1 MSEILHKDLIGE
13 DIHEL
18 KVTVSAAPPASVP
31 IFVGQGYYDLVAK
44 KFYVAQGTSLLSDW
58 ITTDIPPFLTFLDTR
73 TISWTSTTS
82 GGGTQITYSAN
93 VEEAELIL
101 TSTNIT
107 DFSNAVLTLP
117 EIVSLLADQH
127 TRLILRTGGEP
138 NPTVWSPAVFNGLE
152 LDSDSQ
158 KIKLS
163 QNLSEIG
170 DPTFNETTLTIRSR
184 TPLLTLTSG
193 GTPTAASLYLDG
205 SKGMVARG
213 FAGSTSSFTLQNEA
227 GDDVLKNPV
236 STDQLVLP
244 SLGGLDAPY
253 VVHSDASG
261 LLSASKLVDADVD
274 AAAAIAGTKV
284 SPDFGSQNI
293 TTTGSVLVDTIES
306 NTNDIGILT
315 GNDNKTILIGTGS
328 GYNTINLGGTNTVVN
343 ISGAVYTTPVEYVTE
358 DKNIVV
364 NFNASGQDSPDSGLY
379 VQEEYSGALINLTD
393 ATWQAGNTVRYA
405 VDIAGIDGLVAGEY
419 VRITGFVNTQNNGTF
434 KVLTANAGYIDVVN
448 PKRTDASKDETGVT
462 ANAARLLLNGY
473 IHVGST
479 RMSWEVRAPAHAG
492 IIELKPQTAAKTLQ
506 ITSESSNDV
515 TVKFNTNLTVDQDL
529 QKTSSVEFSDAKIS
543 TFGTGIV
550 HSNASGQLSSSLIQN
565 ADVDGSAA
573 IAGTKISPDF
583 GSQNITTTGDLS
595 VSSVKVTGIEP
606 VGGANFFTSAT
617 NGLVLRGVA
626 GTSAQFKLISDLGV
640 NFVTITDTSVTF
652 HSLTNG
658 VVKASSGTLSSSL
671 LVNADVDAAANIEG
685 SKIQAAGPTNAGVVD
700 TATQSFSGNKTF
712 NGNVSITNFSAAGV
726 VHNNA
731 AGLLSTS
738 LIMNADV
745 DPSAAISATKLSNQP
760 SGNIAATTVQ
770 AAINELD
777 TEKVAKSGDSMTG
790 DLSFASNFGIQSTS
804 ASSVLDVGTNAN
816 TAVLNLGTGSF
827 TNTINLGTGS
837 GTTTINIGGP
847 SDTVNI
853 TGTLNTVN
861 VTDMEITDK
870 NITLN
875 KNGPA
880 ASGDGSGINIE
891 EGSLITGFSKIGNSR
906 TSWEFKAP
914 ASSGSVLLTPSAGAH
929 VAEFKIPALSSS
941 AIYTFPLTT
950 DSIVGRNSTDDLS
963 NKTLFNPKIDQIT
976 PYNVDQTITING
988 TAGLKIP
995 SGTDAQRSAFT
1006 GQDGMVRYNTTNNF
1020 YEGHSAGSWAP
1031 LSGGRVVNIS
1041 STTTLSNETRYLTNT
1056 FAGPFSVTL
1065 PLGSLNS
1072 RIEIKDAV
1080 YTWQTNNLTII
1091 PASGQRI
1098 ESLAVNESLVC
1109 DINGGW
1115 VVLDWDNANSVW
1127 NLSTSALVDLNDTYA
1142 TESYAGIVSTSN
1154 QTFAGTKKFNDGIIL
1169 ETNTTPAIAPS
1180 NGIQVYAKAD
1190 NKLYTLNSLGV
1201 EQAVGSGGSVL
1212 SIAQSAHGFTSADV
1226 GRPLYLNTSLYAF
1239 AQANTEARAEVA
1251 ALISRIVDADN
1262 FEICLGGEVSSV
1274 GSNLIVGGGSLTP
1287 GEMYFLSATDEGKIS
1302 ITPPSVVGQI
1312 SKPVGIARTTT
1323 ALDFFNMR
1331 GLPVGGTNA
1340 YSQITLTNNAVTTI
1354 QNASAYDSVELSG
1367 WVYINATVK
1376 YRFAIKVQVT
1386 KNGAGNNYLVSFQHS
1401 GDTPP
1406 TGFDI
1411 DATAA
1416 GLVQITL
1423 PSIAGFTS
1431 AVVQFSLNGPAVGA
1445 SLPLQIEST
1454 NVSFSTVQ
1462 AKDSTGIAFRNSS
1475 GTTIATLNNSG
1486 HLLLPKIPVFYA
1498 WRPGAAFATTTGAFG
1513 TIAPVF
1519 NTTRVNVD
1527 TCYNTTNGR
1536 FTAPVAG
1543 IYEFQFGITHRW
1555 STGAGNLEPTFYV
1568 DGTNASPRGCAYSYV
1583 TAANDHDWVHTHI
1596 ILSLNAG
1603 QYVQCGIH
1611 ACAAGTDYYYGEQ
1624 LGYFSGKLIG

>member
-18 KVTVSAAPPASVP
+18 RITIGPSAPSFVP
-31 IFVGQGYYDLVAK
+31 VFVGQGYYDIVVK
-44 KFYVAQGTSLLSDW
+44 KFYVSQGTATISDW
-58 ITTDIPPFLTFLDTR
+58 VTTDIPPFLAFMDTR
-73 TISWTSTTS
+73 TITWTSNVA
-82 GGGTQITYSAN
+82 GNQITYSAN
-93 VEEAELIL
+93 VEEAELVL
-101 TSTNIT
+101 TSSNVT
-107 DFSNAVLTLP
+107 DFLNAVLTIP
-117 EIVSLLADQH
+117 QIVSLLADQH
-127 TRLILRTGGEP
+127 TRLIMRTGGEP
-138 NPTVWSPAVFNGLE
+138 QPTVWNPVYFNGLE

-158 KIKLS
+158 KIRLS
-163 QNLSEIG
+163 QDLSDIG
-170 DPTFNETTLTIRSR
+170 TPTFNEVTLTIRSR
-184 TPLLTLTSG
+184 TPLLTLTTG
-193 GTPTAASLYLDG
+193 GTPTAASLYLDS
-205 SKGMVARG
+205 SKGMIARG
-213 FAGSTSSFTLQNEA
+213 FTGSTSSFTLQNEA
-227 GDDVLKNPV
+227 GDDVFKNPV
-236 STDQLVLP
+236 STNQLVVP
-244 SLGGLDAPY
+244 SLSGLSAPY
-253 VVHSDASG
+253 VVHSDANG

-274 AAAAIAGTKV
+274 AAAAIAGTKI

-315 GNDNKTILIGTGS
+315 GNDNKVIDVGTGS
-328 GYNTINLGGTNTVVN
+328 GFNTINIGGVNSTVN
-343 ISGAVYTTPVEYVTE
+343 ISGATYTTPVDYVTE

-379 VQEEYSGALINLTD
+379 VQEEFAGPQTDLTD
-393 ATWQAGNTVRYA
+393 ATWQIGNTVRYSVNPIGNGVGA
-405 VDIAGIDGLVAGEY
+405 LIAGEFLRITNFVAGD
-419 VRITGFVNTQNNGTF
+419 NNGTF
-434 KVLTANAGYIDVVN
+434 KVLVVDSLYIDVVN
-448 PKRTDASKDETGVT
+448 PKRTDASQDETG
-462 ANAARLLLNGY
+462 APALGARLLLNGY
-473 IHVGST
+473 VHVSGD
-479 RMSWEVRAPAHAG
+479 RMGWEVRAPAHLG
-492 IIELKPQTAAKTLQ
+492 IINLKPQAVAKTLLL
-506 ITSESSNDV
+506 TSESTNDV
-515 TVKFNTNLTVDQDL
+515 SVKFNVNLTIDQDL
-529 QKTSSVEFSDAKIS
+529 QKTSSVEFANAKIS

-550 HSNASGQLSSSLIQN
+550 RSNASGQLSSSLIQN

-595 VSSVKVTGIEP
+595 VSSVKVTGTEP
-606 VGGANFFTSAT
+606 AGGANFFTSAT
-617 NGLVLRGVA
+617 NGLILRGVA
-626 GTSAQFKLISDLGV
+626 GTVAQFKLISDLGV

-700 TATQSFSGNKTF
+700 TATQSFSGSKTF

-726 VHNNA
+726 VHNNT

-770 AAINELD
+770 AAIDELD
-777 TEKVAKSGDSMTG
+777 TEKVAKTGDSMTG
-790 DLSFASNFGIQSTS
+790 DLSFSSNFGIQSTS
-804 ASSVLDVGTNAN
+804 AGSVLDVGTNAN
-816 TAVLNLGTGSF
+816 TAVLNLGTGSS

-861 VTDMEITDK
+861 VTDMEIQDK
-870 NITLN
+870 NIILN

-880 ASGDGSGINIE
+880 ASGDGSGISIE
-891 EGSLITGFSKIGNSR
+891 ENSSITGFSKVSNSR
-906 TSWEFKAP
+906 SSWEFKAP
-914 ASSGSVLLTPSAGAH
+914 ASSGSVVLTPSAGAY
-929 VAEFKIPALSSS
+929 VAEFKVPTLSSA
-941 AIYTFPLTT
+941 AIYTFPLAT
-950 DSIVGRNSTDDLS
+950 DTIVGRSSTDDLS

-976 PYNVDQTITING
+976 PYDVDQTITINS

-1041 STTTLSNETRYLTNT
+1041 SAATLSNETRYLTNT

-1080 YTWQTNNLTII
+1080 YTWQTNNLTIV

-1098 ESLAVNESLVC
+1098 ESLAVDESLVC

-1190 NKLYTLNSLGV
+1190 NKLYTLNSLGI
-1201 EQAVGSGGSVL
+1201 EQEVGSGSGGSVL
-1212 SIAQSAHGFTSADV
+1212 AIAQSAHGFTSADI

-1251 ALISRIVDADN
+1251 ALISRIVDANN

-1274 GSNLIVGGGSLTP
+1274 GSNLIVGGGTLTP
-1287 GEMYFLSATDEGKIS
+1287 GKMYFLSATDEGKIS

-1312 SKPVGIARTTT
+1312 SKPIGVARTTT
-1323 ALDFFNMR
+1323 EFDFFNMR

-1354 QNASAYDSVELSG
+1354 QNASAYDSVELTG

-1376 YRFAIKVQVT
+1376 YRFAVKVQIT
-1386 KNGAGNNYLVSFQHS
+1386 KKGDGTNYLVSFQHS

-1406 TGFDI
+1406 TGFDV

-1462 AKDSTGIAFRNSS
+1462 AKDAGGIAIKDSTGTNRLTLSATGIVTSAPVTLSQGISNSYSIALS
-1475 GTTIATLNNSG
+1475 GTYSANTFYAVASSANLSAGTYIAYIYMDTYISAGAGYQFTWISVPFVMGGFATNSTDSITLPSMNGDGHARNGMNSPSVRIRQTASSDGKTYVDVSFAVTLNGLDSSAGKNTVVYF
-1486 HLLLPKIPVFYA
+1486 K
-1498 WRPGAAFATTTGAFG
+1498 R
-1513 TIAPVF
+1513 IA
-1519 NTTRVNVD
+1519 
-1527 TCYNTTNGR
+1527 
-1536 FTAPVAG
+1536 
-1543 IYEFQFGITHRW
+1543 
-1555 STGAGNLEPTFYV
+1555 
-1568 DGTNASPRGCAYSYV
+1568 
-1583 TAANDHDWVHTHI
+1583 
-1596 ILSLNAG
+1596 
-1603 QYVQCGIH
+1603 
-1611 ACAAGTDYYYGEQ
+1611 
-1624 LGYFSGKLIG
+1624 